1 MVASHGVTS
10 LHSDEKALIRSH
22 DPLSDMVFDVL
33 IRNGRVIDGTGSPWF
48 KADVAIRRGKI
59 AKVGRCRVDQAD
71 RVIDAT
77 GFVVSPGFIDI
88 HQHGEIHL
96 VINPN
101 AESLIRQG
109 ITTMVGGNCGW
120 SAAPITPRNKHLV
133 HSPWWPREVKP
144 TWATF
149 SDFFTIYEQQGVAI
163 NVANLVGHGWIRSA
177 VMGWEARLPTDDELA
192 AMQAYTAEAMADGVF
207 GLSTGLTY
215 PPGCWSNTQEVIEL
229 CRIVA
234 KYGGFY
240 ATHDRGLPWP
250 AGKAEAIEIGQ
261 AAAIP
266 TQISHIETH
275 GREGGRQAEAL
286 KLVEAARARGQ
297 DVTYD
302 VCTTLYGGGWL
313 VASVMPAWACEGG
326 APKMLERV
334 SDPATR
340 DKMQRDILRTGEPSW
355 DHIIILWCRAH
366 PEVVGMTVKEIA
378 ALWNKAPWDVAFN
391 LLKDDGLDLVEVD
404 TATKG
409 HTRRDLEFTFKQPSC
424 MPNTD
429 SWFYAPYGPLSK
441 RSPHPRGY
449 GGFPIVLRKW
459 VRGETRPDMPEEEG
473 TKLVTL
479 EAAIRKMTSLPAQR
493 LGLTDRG
500 LLQEDMWADV
510 VVFDA
515 DRVSDQAPYPRNGQR
530 TPHQYPVGI
539 PYVFV
544 NGTLVIDQ
552 GEHTQSLPGQVLRG
566 PGYTPT

>member
-1 MVASHGVTS
+1 MVASDGCYVAQP
-10 LHSDEKALIRSH
+10 DEKALIPSH
-22 DPLSDMVFDVL
+22 DKLPSMVFDV
-33 IRNGRVIDGTGSPWF
+33 IVSNGRVVDGTGSPWF
-48 KADVAIRRGKI
+48 RADVAIRGGKI
-59 AKVGRCRVDQAD
+59 AKVGQCTVDQAD
-71 RVIDAT
+71 RVIDAE

-101 AESLIRQG
+101 AEALIRQG

-120 SAAPITPRNKHLV
+120 SAAPITQRNKRLV

-144 TWATF
+144 TWETF
-149 SDFFTIYEQQGVAI
+149 NDFFKIYERQGVAV

-177 VMGWEARLPTDDELA
+177 VLGWEARLPTDDELD
-192 AMQAYTAEAMADGVF
+192 AMKAHTAQAMEDGVF

-215 PPGCWSNTQEVIEL
+215 PPGCWSNTHEVIEL

-234 KYGGFY
+234 QYGGFY
-240 ATHDRGLPWP
+240 ATHDRGPPWP
-250 AGKAEAIEIGQ
+250 EGKAEALEIGRT
-261 AAAIP
+261 AAIP

-275 GREGGRQAEAL
+275 VGDWGKQLEAL
-286 KLVEAARARGQ
+286 KMVEAARARGQ

-302 VCTTLYGGGWL
+302 VCTTIYGGGWL
-313 VASVMPAWACEGG
+313 VASIMPSWACEGG

-334 SDPATR
+334 SDPTTREKMRR
-340 DKMQRDILRTGEPSW
+340 DKLRVGEPQW
-355 DHIIILWCRAH
+355 EHIIILWSRTH
-366 PEVVGMTVKEIA
+366 PEIMGMTVNEIA
-378 ALWNKAPWDVAFN
+378 LTWDKDPWDVSFD
-391 LLKDDGLDLVEVD
+391 LLRDEGLDLVEVD

-409 HTRRDLEFTFKQPSC
+409 HTERDLELTFKQPSC

-429 SWFYAPYGPLSK
+429 SWFYAPYGLLSR

-459 VRGETRPDMPEEEG
+459 VRGETRPDMPEEVG
-473 TKLVTL
+473 VRLVTL
-479 EAAIRKMTSLPAQR
+479 EDAIRKMTSLPAQR

-500 LLQEDMWADV
+500 LITEEMWADI

-515 DRVSDQAPYPRNGQR
+515 DRVSDQAPYPRKGNR
-530 TPHQYPVGI
+530 KPHMYPEGV

-544 NGTLVIDQ
+544 NGTLVIDK
-552 GEHTQSLPGQVLRG
+552 GEHTNSLPGRVLRG
-566 PGYTPT
+566 PGYELP